1 MFPMNL
7 SVHQLFTST
16 DNSLMSFYHTISS
29 NLSKLGQFWQEKV
42 NGRIFQWNLIFIVA
56 QVIYLVFKL
65 NDLPAQVPL
74 YYSLPWG
81 ESQLASATALFILPG
96 LSLAFLFIN
105 NLLAVFYLNTH
116 SLMSRLLIV
125 FSLLFSCLSLISLV
139 QIINL
144 II

>member
-1 MFPMNL
+1 
-7 SVHQLFTST
+7 
-16 DNSLMSFYHTISS
+16 MSISKSISS
-29 NLSKLGQFWQEKV
+29 NLSTLGQFWQEKS
-42 NGRIFQWNLIFIVA
+42 NGRIFQWNMVFIVIQA
-56 QVIYLVFKL
+56 AYIIFKL
-65 NDLPAQVPL
+65 NDLPPQVPL

-81 ESQLASATALFILPG
+81 ESQLASATSLFILPG
-96 LSLAFLFIN
+96 FSLFFLFTN

-125 FSLLFSCLSLISLV
+125 FSLIFSCLSLITLI

>member
-1 MFPMNL
+1 MSIYNTISANL
-7 SVHQLFTST
+7 ST
-16 DNSLMSFYHTISS
+16 
-29 NLSKLGQFWQEKV
+29 LGQFWQEKS
-42 NGRIFQWNLIFIVA
+42 NGRIFQWNLVFIIIQVSYIIFR
-56 QVIYLVFKL
+56 L
-65 NDLPAQVPL
+65 NDIPPQIPL

-81 ESQLASATALFILPG
+81 ESQLASATSLFILPG
-96 LSLAFLFIN
+96 SSLFFLFIN

-125 FSLLFSCLSLISLV
+125 FSLIFSGLSLITLI